1 MKYKKHPSIIA
12 TKSKYR
18 DFSSF
23 SFVKV
28 NKANIEK
35 EIVNLNGI
43 KDYQKSNL
51 PTKVIKENLDIFSR
65 FLCTSFNSSIKTST
79 FPQCLNVQ
87 KENYRPVSI
96 LPNLPKIS
104 KRCIFKQMSQLFE
117 STLSNHQCGFHKGLS
132 TQQSLLVL
140 LEKWK
145 KSVDRGRA
153 FCALLKNLSKAFD
166 CFDHELLISKLCA
179 YGFILPCAQTDP

>member
-1 MKYKKHPSIIA
+1 M
-12 TKSKYR
+12 
-18 DFSSF
+18 
-23 SFVKV
+23 KV

-104 KRCIFKQMSQLFE
+104 KRCIFKQMFQLFE
-117 STLSNHQCGFHKGLS
+117 STPSNHQCGFHKGLS